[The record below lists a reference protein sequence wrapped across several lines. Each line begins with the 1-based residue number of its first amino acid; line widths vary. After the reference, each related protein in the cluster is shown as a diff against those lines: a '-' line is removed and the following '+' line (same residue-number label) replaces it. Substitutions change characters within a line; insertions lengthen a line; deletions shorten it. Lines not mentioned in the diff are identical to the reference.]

1 MRHIRNRTD
10 RVVAERASDTAA
22 DIATT
27 RYNMEKNF
35 AQFIKQ
41 ERARLTE
48 AKDAVITKKRSCDAE
63 IATIDRELAAISAY
77 ERVKSDRASSTGTRR
92 PGIHTNKAPSTGN
105 RRLGI
110 RTNKARGNGIR
121 RSGIRQDV
129 LNAIKSHPEGIGRA
143 DLLEAMGVKG
153 EKSGEKSVSNSLFVL
168 KKNMLID
175 SKDGKYKA
183 TTGPKSN
190 RNASQKHRRKPSGG
204 RRGGGI
210 CNQSG

>member
-10 RVVAERASDTAA
+10 RVVGEPASDTAA

-41 ERARLTE
+41 ERARLTK

-77 ERVKSDRASSTGTRR
+77 ERVKTDG
-92 PGIHTNKAPSTGN
+92 APSTGI
-105 RRLGI
+105 RRPGI
-110 RTNKARGNGIR
+110 RTNKARGNGTR

-153 EKSGEKSVSNSLFVL
+153 EKSGEMSVSNALSAL
-168 KKNMLID
+168 KKNMSID
-175 SKDGKYKA
+175 NVEGKYKV
-183 TTGPKSN
+183 TTGAKSN
-190 RNASQKHRRKPSGG
+190 RNASQQYRRKPSGG
-204 RRGGGI
+204 RRGGGGRRRGLEV
-210 CNQSG
+210 SPS

>member
-35 AQFIKQ
+35 AQFIEQ
-41 ERARLTE
+41 ERARLTK
-48 AKDAVITKKRSCDAE
+48 AKDAAITKKRSCDAE

-77 ERVKSDRASSTGTRR
+77 ERVKTDRAPSTGTRR
-92 PGIHTNKAPSTGN
+92 PGI
-105 RRLGI
+105 
-110 RTNKARGNGIR
+110 RTNKARGTGTR
-121 RSGIRQDV
+121 HSGIRQDV

-168 KKNMLID
+168 KKNMSID
-175 SKDGKYKA
+175 LVEGKYKV
-183 TTGPKSN
+183 TTGAKSN
-190 RNASQKHRRKPSGG
+190 RNASQQYRRKPSGG
-204 RRGGGI
+204 RRGGG
-210 CNQSG
+210 GRRRG